1 MSTAGVAS
9 RTWTL
14 TVQEMLHGGGE
25 GIVKS
30 PCQHYMLRACFVQA
44 MMQNWIEANPPVI
57 HILKTKK
64 KKSPKVQKWNLWHSR
79 TTTPHTNTRK
89 NLTANCTQ
97 KSISIHHPQANKLVS
112 PEHNRYHIPP
122 PLMGATAISA
132 FFLLFFCLSRVRW
145 GSTRL
150 PIPYHTYT
158 ADRFSKKKKEK
169 RKEKEKAHNDPETPC
184 LFESFF
190 LLFFFF
196 SFLLSRVS

>member
-1 MSTAGVAS
+1 M
-9 RTWTL
+9 
-14 TVQEMLHGGGE
+14 E
-25 GIVKS
+25 VKELS
-30 PCQHYMLRACFVQA
+30 KALANTTCFVQA
-44 MMQNWIEANPPVI
+44 MMQNLIEANPPVI

-64 KKSPKVQKWNLWHSR
+64 KKKVQKSKSGTFDTPSR

-122 PLMGATAISA
+122 PPSHGSNRNLR
-132 FFLLFFCLSRVRW
+132 FFSSFFCLSRVRW

-158 ADRFSKKKKEK
+158 ADRFSKKKRKKK
-169 RKEKEKAHNDPETPC
+169 RKKHTTTPKRPAC
-184 LFESFF
+184 SSPIFF
-190 LLFFFF
+190 FFFF
-196 SFLLSRVS
+196 SAFSGFLEASVEEEVGGRKEKKRNAQSM